1 MASAGQIMACGRW
14 YPRASSCSTQDC
26 GSVQVWCR
34 IVALGYGT
42 NVEGRACGDVAHA
55 DCPFGLLGK
64 KAAGATRDPSAA
76 CSQPHA
82 KT

>member
-1 MASAGQIMACGRW
+1 MACGRW
-14 YPRASSCSTQDC
+14 YPGASSCSTQDC
-26 GSVQVWCR
+26 GSVWCR
-34 IVALGYGT
+34 IAALGYGT

-55 DCPFGLLGK
+55 DCPFGHHSLKDFG